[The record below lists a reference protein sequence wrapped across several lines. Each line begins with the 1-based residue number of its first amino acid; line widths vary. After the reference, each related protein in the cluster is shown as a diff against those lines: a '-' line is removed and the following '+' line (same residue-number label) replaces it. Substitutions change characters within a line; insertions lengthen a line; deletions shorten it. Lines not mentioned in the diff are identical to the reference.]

1 MRGEYREYWITD
13 RDHGELPPR
22 ARRIHGAL
30 WRPHHDH
37 GTTSACAENTI
48 SHVAKSQ
55 VVRNYLRVRG
65 EYPYR
70 CRGSPCIGELPPR
83 ARRIQN
89 FLKKTFKKHVN
100 YLRVRGEYHG
110 CGLWRLVVG
119 ELPPRARRILPHTL
133 PASHQHGTTSACA
146 ENTDATHVAV
156 VCVWNYLRVRGEY
169 LLLVYMIEDGVE
181 LPPRARRILDSTAI
195 FDGGS
200 GTTSACAENTPAQ
213 NPARTHQWNYLR
225 VRGEYP
231 K

>member
-1 MRGEYREYWITD
+1 MRGEYREYWSTD

-70 CRGSPCIGELPPR
+70 CRGSPCIGELPLR

-100 YLRVRGEYHG
+100 YLRVRGEYQ
-110 CGLWRLVVG
+110 
-119 ELPPRARRILPHTL
+119 TF
-133 PASHQHGTTSACA
+133 Q
-146 ENTDATHVAV
+146 
-156 VCVWNYLRVRGEY
+156 
-169 LLLVYMIEDGVE
+169 MINHIQVE
-181 LPPRARRILDSTAI
+181 LPPRARRILVGEER
-195 FDGGS
+195 FPLMR
-200 GTTSACAENTPAQ
+200 GTTSACAENTQWFHHHQ
-213 NPARTHQWNYLR
+213 NRTRNYLR
-225 VRGEYP
+225 VRGEYSCFLN
-231 K
+231 

>member
-70 CRGSPCIGELPPR
+70 CRVSPCIGELPLR

-100 YLRVRGEYHG
+100 YLRVRGEYLKESVRG
-110 CGLWRLVVG
+110 DYRK
-119 ELPPRARRILPHTL
+119 ELPPRARRILAMETMRSDNP
-133 PASHQHGTTSACA
+133 GTTSACA
-146 ENTDATHVAV
+146 ENTAQKCID
-156 VCVWNYLRVRGEY
+156 WYRPGNYLRVRGEY
-169 LLLVYMIEDGVE
+169 IPWKMGVRASSE
-181 LPPRARRILDSTAI
+181 LPPRARRIPLPCFFCI
-195 FDGGS
+195 I
-200 GTTSACAENTPAQ
+200 
-213 NPARTHQWNYLR
+213 
-225 VRGEYP
+225 
-231 K
+231 